1 MDELNEENLTYKTYK
16 TIDEQIRYLKENKR
30 IIVLENQKY
39 ILENRNYISIINPY
53 KEFFATGHII
63 IEKNGVKAK
72 LHQYG
77 HDTTIGSI
85 EELAKLDD
93 SMSTIFFEFIGNF
106 ERKFKNLLVGR
117 ICSLYNEN
125 CLAGLSKDIYCIK
138 YLKEINTFLNNQTR
152 ENLPRFC
159 ANFYNI
165 IQKNRYSY
173 SEYPIE
179 SRTSFLEKIYN
190 IGLGTSEESRNTLI
204 LHYIRLQHKAPFW
217 VIANALT
224 LGELHMLYM
233 MLDSGS
239 QKWILSKMKNIEV
252 NKIRIK
258 DIFDF
263 SGQLEL
269 LRRIRN
275 ITNHYEPIIPFFI
288 NTIKEKRIE
297 NSKMIE
303 AIRMLK
309 FVSDKISFCDN
320 NLNFPSIKE
329 NDYNIKKIRII
340 KLIISILSNE

>member
-1 MDELNEENLTYKTYK
+1 MDEFNDENLAYKTYK
-16 TIDEQIRYLKENKR
+16 TIDEQIKYLKENKK

-39 ILENRNYISIINPY
+39 ILESRNYISIINPY
-53 KEFFATGHII
+53 KEFFATGHIAV
-63 IEKNGVKAK
+63 EKNGIKAK

-77 HDTTIGSI
+77 HDTLIDSI

-93 SMSTIFFEFIGNF
+93 SMSTIFFEYIGNF
-106 ERKFKNLLVGR
+106 ERKFKNLLVSR

-125 CLAGLSKDIYCIK
+125 CLTGLSKDIYCIK
-138 YLKEINTFLNNQTR
+138 YLEEINAFLNNPAR

-165 IQKNRYSY
+165 IQKSKYLY

-179 SRTSFLEKIYN
+179 SRTCLLEKIYN
-190 IGLGTSEESRNTLI
+190 IGLGISDESRNTLI
-204 LHYIRLQHKAPFW
+204 SHYIKLQHKAPFW

-224 LGELHMLYM
+224 LGELHILYM

-239 QKWILSKMKNIEV
+239 QRWILSKMKNIEI
-252 NKIRIK
+252 NKIRVK

-275 ITNHYEPIIPFFI
+275 VTNHYEPIIPFFI

-303 AIRMLK
+303 AIKTLK
-309 FVSDKISFCDN
+309 IVSDKIGFCDSS
-320 NLNFPSIKE
+320 LNFPSIEE

-340 KLIISILSNE
+340 KLIISIISDD

>member
-1 MDELNEENLTYKTYK
+1 MHALNEENLTYKTYK
-16 TIDEQIRYLKENKR
+16 TIDEQIKYLKENKR
-30 IIVLENQKY
+30 IIVLESQKY
-39 ILENRNYISIINPY
+39 ILENRNYVSIINPY

-63 IEKNGVKAK
+63 VEKNGVKAK
-72 LHQYG
+72 YHQYG
-77 HDTTIGSI
+77 HDTLIDSI

-93 SMSTIFFEFIGNF
+93 SMSTIFFEYIGSF
-106 ERKFKNLLVGR
+106 ERKFKNLLVSR

-125 CLAGLSKDIYCIK
+125 CLIGLSKDIYCIK
-138 YLKEINTFLNNQTR
+138 YLEEINTFLNNQTR

-165 IQKNRYSY
+165 IQKNKYLY
-173 SEYPIE
+173 SEYPIK

-190 IGLGTSEESRNTLI
+190 IGLGVSDESRNTLI
-204 LHYIRLQHKAPFW
+204 LHYTKLQHEAPFW

-224 LGELHMLYM
+224 LGELHILYM

-239 QKWILSKMKNIEV
+239 QRWILSKMKNIDI

-275 ITNHYEPIIPFFI
+275 VTNHYEPIIPFFI
-288 NTIKEKRIE
+288 NTIKEKRLE
-297 NSKMIE
+297 NSKTIE
-303 AIRMLK
+303 SIKMLK
-309 FVSDKISFCDN
+309 FVSDSIIFCDKK
-320 NLNFPSIKE
+320 LNFPSIDE
-329 NDYNIKKIRII
+329 NDYNSKKIKII
-340 KLIISILSNE
+340 KLIISILSDK